1 MIAPV
6 LSLGL
11 SLVLSSALAAVPG
24 EAATWSVV
32 RDDIVRVECTTVAG
46 EPWCRSV
53 GTISAGIDAVD
64 QTLSQIELSYVRF
77 DKLLSATKLDAATR
91 HVTIDY
97 PSILADR
104 DYVAE
109 YSRRVV
115 KGQRIIAWEARDHPA
130 APEVAGVVRLT
141 EFAGEWRLE
150 PAGAHTRVWYVWHA
164 DPAGD
169 FPDWALPQAYKNT
182 GFEVLDDLAR
192 AAGGRLVPTAA
203 GG

>member
-1 MIAPV
+1 VIALV
-6 LSLGL
+6 SA
-11 SLVLSSALAAVPG
+11 SVLSSALAAVPG
-24 EAATWSVV
+24 EAAAWSVV

-64 QTLSQIELSYVRF
+64 QTLSQIERSYVRF

-97 PSILADR
+97 PSILSDR
-104 DYVAE
+104 DYVAR
-109 YSRRVV
+109 YSRRLAQ
-115 KGQRIIAWEARDHPA
+115 GQRVISWEAVEHPD
-130 APEVAGVVRLT
+130 APVVNGVVRLT

-150 PAGAHTRVWYVWHA
+150 AVGGHTRVWYVWHA

-169 FPDWALPQAYKNT
+169 FPDWALPQAFKNT
-182 GFEVLDDLAR
+182 GHEVLLDLAG
-192 AAGGRLVPTAA
+192 AAGGRLLPPDA